1 MVSLLQLWAPILLSA
16 FLVFV
21 SSSLIHMV
29 IKWHNSDYGKLS
41 NEDEIRAAFRKANPA
56 PGQYVTPYCM
66 DQKDMNSPE
75 VKQKYMEGPVGFFY
89 LLKPGAV
96 NMGPTLG
103 KWFVFNIVVAY
114 FVAYVASRALP
125 AGTEYLKVFQ
135 IVGTVGFLSYAGGAI
150 PSSIWLGKPWGVTF
164 KDIVD
169 SLIYGMVT
177 AGTFGWL
184 WPR

>member
-29 IKWHNSDYGKLS
+29 LKWHNSDYRRLP
-41 NEDEIRAAFRKANPA
+41 NEDEIRAAFRKGNPA
-56 PGQYVTPYCM
+56 PGQYITPWCM
-66 DQKDMNSPE
+66 DAKDMNSPE
-75 VKQKYMEGPVGFFY
+75 VTKKYEEGPIGLFY
-89 LLKPGAV
+89 LSKPGRI

-103 KWFVFNIVVAY
+103 KWFAFNILVSV
-114 FVAYVASRALP
+114 FIAYVASRTLP
-125 AGTEYLKVFQ
+125 IGTEYLKVFQ
-135 IVGTVGFLSYAGGAI
+135 VVGTVGLLTYAGGEI
-150 PSSIWLGKPWGVTF
+150 PSSIWYGKPWAVTG
-164 KDIVD
+164 KQVVD